1 MQADAF
7 MLAPSKPERKEDE
20 IINIL
25 PLFSFFLIISIF
37 FSVIFY
43 SMSPALATGYGKKLY
58 NILINGDKIY
68 VKSGSYH
75 TFLQDYQL
83 YVKGTDTEGK
93 RVWLEL
99 RREGTPLKNDI
110 VTEGSQFIY
119 SSDSIEIL
127 NLTVSTVYAGADGV
141 LVKFAPVYQHL
152 DPKLPIPQTLD
163 GSLPNS
169 SDNKPY
175 ESKGLETQVEGF
187 DMPLFLLGL
196 GFILLMTGFFAGKM

>member
-1 MQADAF
+1 

-20 IINIL
+20 RINIL

-43 SMSPALATGYGKKLY
+43 SMSPALATGYGKKLS
-58 NILINGDKIY
+58 IVLINGDKIY
-68 VKSGSYH
+68 VRSGSYH
-75 TFLQDYQL
+75 TFLQGYQL

-119 SSDSIEIL
+119 SSGSLEIL
-127 NLTVSTVYAGADGV
+127 NLTVNTVYAGADGV
-141 LVKFAPVYQHL
+141 LVKFSPVYQHL
-152 DPKLPIPQTLD
+152 DPKLPIPQTLE

-169 SDNKPY
+169 SDNKPS
-175 ESKGLETQVEGF
+175 ESQGLKTQVEGF

-196 GFILLMTGFFAGKM
+196 GFVLLITGFFAGKG

>member
-7 MLAPSKPERKEDE
+7 MLVPIKPEKKEDE
-20 IINIL
+20 RINIL
-25 PLFSFFLIISIF
+25 PLFSFFLVISIF

-43 SMSPALATGYGKKLY
+43 SMSPALATGSGKKLS
-58 NILINGDKIY
+58 IVLINGDKIY
-68 VKSGSYH
+68 VRSGSYH

-99 RREGTPLKNDI
+99 RREGTQLKNDI

-141 LVKFAPVYQHL
+141 LVKFSPVYQHL

-196 GFILLMTGFFAGKM
+196 GFVLLITGFFAGKR